1 MYVIILMYFC
11 YYKGMKRIAI
21 LGSTGSIGEST
32 LKVVRHL
39 GPDQVQVTALAAHSN
54 IDLLERQAN
63 EFHPGLIA
71 VYDKEKAALLKKRL
85 PAIEVAAGM
94 EGLKAAASYDQ
105 ADFVVSAMSGTLG
118 LVPTVSAIEA
128 GKTIGLA
135 NKESLVSGGQLLLSL
150 AAKKGV
156 LILPIDSEHSA
167 IFQCMQ
173 GENPQHIR
181 RLILTASGGPFRN
194 LSKEELSKV
203 TIDQALRHPTWKMG
217 SKITVD
223 CSTLMNKGLEV
234 IEAHWLFGTPLE
246 KIEVIIH
253 PESIIHSMVEFV
265 DGSIKAQMSEPSM
278 LIPIQYAL
286 SYPRRLAGIHKPFD
300 FVQNNSLQF
309 FTPDVDKFRC
319 LKLAFEAVKQGGSLP
334 CYMNAANEILVDRF
348 INRKISWLDI
358 GSKLEDLM
366 SSHPIKQ
373 LQTLDDVLEVD
384 REARQEALLF

>member
-1 MYVIILMYFC
+1 
-11 YYKGMKRIAI
+11 MKRIAI

-71 VYDKEKAALLKKRL
+71 VYDKEKAALLQKRL

-118 LVPTVSAIEA
+118 LVPTISAIEA

-156 LILPIDSEHSA
+156 LLLPIDSEHSA

-203 TIDQALRHPTWKMG
+203 TIDQALCHPTWKMG

-384 REARQEALLF
+384 QEARQEARLF